1 MADTEEIQAEKKS
14 IGTKIKDILMFVL
27 RIGIAVGIISW
38 LIHSNYEGLVKA
50 LKGFNYYWL
59 IPAVLLYGAHLCAGA
74 WRWLMLLHVQDIKV
88 SFIET
93 LSLTMQ
99 GFFFSL
105 VLPGGSLG
113 GDVVKAAFIAKRA
126 PEGKKLTGAFT
137 ILIDRVLGMIAL
149 FSLAGIAG
157 IISYKF
163 LSGVSGVMEVIL
175 YSLLL
180 GCFTGL
186 VSGIVLFFHRHLEKI
201 KIIKWCLDLAD
212 RLSKGAMHRLMDAM
226 DSFRS
231 AWPTLIKILL
241 ISVFLIHLVLS
252 VVVFFIAKGL
262 DSPKVA
268 PEIYVL
274 GTTLGNAA
282 GSIPMTPSG
291 TGTRDAVI
299 EKVFSAAFMKNNPDM
314 TPEDASGLALAIALM
329 FTGVVLVF
337 NLFGGLFFMFDKFV
351 RKKECPLS
359 SSS

>member
-1 MADTEEIQAEKKS
+1 MTTDPEKKKKLK
-14 IGTKIKDILMFVL
+14 TKIKDIVFFII
-27 RIGIAVGIISW
+27 RIAIAVGIIGW
-38 LIHSNYEGLVKA
+38 LVSKNYEGLVKA

-59 IPAVLLYGAHLCAGA
+59 IPAAVLYGLHLCAGA
-74 WRWLMLLHVQDIKV
+74 WRWWLLLHVQDVKI
-88 SFIET
+88 SFFET
-93 LSLTMQ
+93 LSLTLQ

-157 IISYKF
+157 IISYRF

-175 YSLLL
+175 YSLLF

-186 VSGIVLFFHRHLEKI
+186 IASIVIFFHRQLEKI
-201 KIIKWCLDLAD
+201 KLIKWCLNLAD
-212 RLSKGAMHRLMDAM
+212 KLAKGAIHRLMEAM
-226 DSFRS
+226 DSFRN
-231 AWPTLIKILL
+231 AWPTLIKIIL
-241 ISVFLIHLVLS
+241 ISVFCIHLVLS
-252 VVVFFIAKGL
+252 LVVYFIARGL
-262 DSPKVA
+262 DSPSVD

-299 EKVFSAAFMKNNPDM
+299 EKVFKAAFIKNDPNLNP
-314 TPEDASGLALAIALM
+314 ENAGGLALAIALM
-329 FTGVVLVF
+329 FTAVVLVF
-337 NLFGGLFFMFDKFV
+337 NLFGGLFFIFDKFI
-351 RKKECPLS
+351 RKKECS
-359 SSS
+359 ST